1 MWQMSKLHLMDG
13 IRPLTDGETER
24 GAMGLHSRLVQRLS
38 ALSQSA
44 RMQML
49 RLLATR
55 QQSLSAQYLYPLM
68 RMSLLLVILLL
79 GALVRLVSRVRQ
91 MYHQAEARLQYPLDR
106 FRYRLMQMYRQVV
119 MRVQLG
125 WDRLQLQGQR
135 QYPLQEV
142 LQRFRLAVLR
152 LLQAIRFLSPAQS
165 LSRLQ
170 QALVSTVTRLL
181 GSQEIRSRFQQQ
193 LPLSGAWLTTVK
205 QQAGQGLAQVKHQTG
220 RLLTTVKRLIGKR

>member
-13 IRPLTDGETER
+13 IRPLMDGVTER
-24 GAMGLHSRLVQRLS
+24 GEMGLHSRLVQRLS

-55 QQSLSAQYLYPLM
+55 RQSLSAQYLYPLM

-91 MYHQAEARLQYPLDR
+91 MYHQAEMRLQYPLDQY
-106 FRYRLMQMYRQVV
+106 RYRLMQMCRQVV
-119 MRVQLG
+119 TRVQLG

-142 LQRFRLAVLR
+142 LQRFRLELLR
-152 LLQAIRFLSPAQS
+152 LSQAIRLQS
-165 LSRLQ
+165 AVQRSQRLQ
-170 QALVSTVTRLL
+170 QALASMVTRLL